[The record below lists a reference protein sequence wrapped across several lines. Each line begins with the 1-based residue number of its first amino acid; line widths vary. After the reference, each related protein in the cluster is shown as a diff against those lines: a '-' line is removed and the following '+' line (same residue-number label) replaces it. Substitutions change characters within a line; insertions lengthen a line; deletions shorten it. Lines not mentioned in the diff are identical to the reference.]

1 MSTKHRAQT
10 RRDKRPAKKRTR
22 RIKVEVGPVVEDR
35 RKALGLPSFFEDKKQ
50 LAQARR
56 VIETRGVSRQ
66 QERNT
71 LYAYQAYTV
80 LEGAKGAGLDPRYRF
95 LWDER
100 GAEQTSWAKKPTLL
114 AELGRLGDA
123 KKIRDVA
130 KVLCEYQ
137 PSTTV
142 AVTVIRAVRVGRRAL
157 WSPTRILDGSPR
169 QYAANA
175 AYVSHI
181 GFRGD
186 RGQSF
191 GYGGGTEG
199 L

>member
-35 RKALGLPSFFEDKKQ
+35 RKALGLPSFFEDKKR

-100 GAEQTSWAKKPTLL
+100 GAEQDVVGKKADAAGRIGTSW
-114 AELGRLGDA
+114 GRQEDSGRGEGAL
-123 KKIRDVA
+123 
-130 KVLCEYQ
+130 
-137 PSTTV
+137 
-142 AVTVIRAVRVGRRAL
+142 RVSAQHNR
-157 WSPTRILDGSPR
+157 
-169 QYAANA
+169 
-175 AYVSHI
+175 
-181 GFRGD
+181 RGD
-186 RGQSF
+186 RHSSSPHRTSGVVVANEDPRPRRAR
-191 GYGGGTEG
+191 T
-199 L
+199 